1 MNNDDLNPNND
12 ADIHSESQVLIV
24 ELTNEKPLSHW
35 ATENTVSFENNVAKL
50 HLYQSTEL
58 NQLSYLLDIQRAA
71 RKLTGM
77 NPKAIKLVGNWNLES
92 QWHFWQGVYSPKK
105 EIPIQFAPLA
115 NDDEQ
120 TLDAYIKVYRWSK
133 SLINET
139 PENLSPKE
147 LANRTA
153 SFIKTLSPDSV
164 SYKIIEGE
172 NLKHAGL
179 VGIYNVGRGS
189 VRPPVLLEL
198 DYCPNGSEEKT
209 SVALVG
215 KGITFD
221 TGGYSM
227 KSSVGMLNMKCD
239 MGGAATV
246 AGALGLAIIQGLN
259 TRVKLYLCCAE
270 NMVSGHAYLL
280 SDILTYKNGVSVE
293 VVNTDAEGRL
303 VLADGLIKAS
313 ESDAEI
319 IIDAATLTGAAC
331 IALGDHYNALFTMD
345 NDLATKLNAISIE
358 NHDPLWR
365 LPLEKFHQDN
375 CPSHY
380 AITANSKPQPGGG
393 VGGASNA
400 AGFLSRFVDTENK
413 KWAHLDLAACFRD
426 SGDALFSAGATGRG
440 IRSIASFLCDQ

>member
-1 MNNDDLNPNND
+1 MNSDSN
-12 ADIHSESQVLIV
+12 VLVV

-35 ATENTVSFENNVAKL
+35 ASDNTLSFENNVAKF
-50 HLYQSTEL
+50 HVPEST
-58 NQLSYLLDIQRAA
+58 NQDQLSHLLNTQRLA
-71 RKLTGM
+71 RKLVGM
-77 NPKAIKLVGNWNLES
+77 NPKAFKLVGDWNFES
-92 QWHFWQGVYSPKK
+92 QWHFWQGAYSPKNDSPK
-105 EIPIQFAPLA
+105 KDIPIQFASLTS
-115 NDDEQ
+115 DEKQ
-120 TLDAYIKVYRWSK
+120 KLEALIKVYRWSK
-133 SLINET
+133 ALINET
-139 PENLSPKE
+139 PENLSPQE
-147 LANRTA
+147 LARKTA
-153 SFIKTLSPDSV
+153 SFITELAPDSV
-164 SYKIIEGE
+164 TFTTIEGE
-172 NLKHAGL
+172 DLKKAGL

-189 VRPPVLLEL
+189 ERPPVLLEL
-198 DYCPNGSEEKT
+198 DYCPNGSDEST

-227 KSSVGMLNMKCD
+227 KSSVGMLHMKCD

-246 AGALGLAIIQGLN
+246 AGALGLAIIQGLK

-313 ESDAEI
+313 ESDAHT

-331 IALGDHYNALFTMD
+331 VALGDHYNALFTMD
-345 NDLATKLNAISIE
+345 DELADKISATSIE

-375 CPSHY
+375 CPSNY
-380 AITANSKPQPGGG
+380 AVTANSKPQPGGG

-413 KWAHLDLAACFRD
+413 KWAHFDLAACFRD
-426 SGDALFSAGATGRG
+426 SGDSLFSAGATGRG